1 MRRNVFRALFLA
13 MLLLPLLEWNGR
25 AQEAKA
31 SQMPSVMRGTEQF
44 RKHDPDLAEL
54 MDLADM
60 APPELRAKA
69 LIIIANSPQLKT
81 QEWKRNILLEAVE
94 SAGLAHD
101 PVPHFIPDELD
112 FRHSTDGHRHSDL
125 EAIGSRT
132 SMQREIF
139 REKMDRL
146 SLQTAAIAGVFT
158 FDVPTAKDL
167 YLRMPPLEVER
178 LSCDDALIPEPGAYY
193 ELLGKIV
200 RSGFSPEE
208 RRAQR
213 HVELLYEKIRAM
225 TSPLELEPM
234 SAVLR
239 TASLTPGDLSFLI
252 AQYSYI
258 LANMDPDDRSFSA
271 SFVRV
276 AGEIYS
282 LIDFVRSQK
291 ISPGPLVAAYRTYLI
306 NGLTGERCAYTV

>member
-1 MRRNVFRALFLA
+1 
-13 MLLLPLLEWNGR
+13 
-25 AQEAKA
+25 
-31 SQMPSVMRGTEQF
+31 
-44 RKHDPDLAEL
+44 
-54 MDLADM
+54 M
-60 APPELRAKA
+60 A
-69 LIIIANSPQLKT
+69 
-81 QEWKRNILLEAVE
+81 
-94 SAGLAHD
+94 
-101 PVPHFIPDELD
+101 
-112 FRHSTDGHRHSDL
+112 
-125 EAIGSRT
+125 
-132 SMQREIF
+132 
-139 REKMDRL
+139 
-146 SLQTAAIAGVFT
+146 
-158 FDVPTAKDL
+158 
-167 YLRMPPLEVER
+167 PLEVER

-225 TSPLELEPM
+225 TSRLELEPM

-239 TASLTPGDLSFLI
+239 TAWLTPGDLSFLI

-306 NGLTGERCAYTV
+306 NGLTGERSAYTVENSVEVDLMRRLTEEISNEANASLAPLPMDLKP